1 MICRYYLMI
10 GSEKVDI
17 NSQSCIDVSSMIANL
32 DDIKLSYNRVDYN
45 GVIRKCGST
54 IEFVAEAREAL
65 IELYNESRLKSSGAF
80 AVYSMTDT
88 WTFKPVFECP
98 LDFSTFN
105 YDSYTAKIGC
115 VDNSVAAKLKAN
127 NNTKYEIAV
136 SRIKETKQLKFDALR
151 LVSYANFVFTGDSVE
166 GESYTMRE
174 NIDTGGMIYYMP
186 PVSYS
191 QDETFYNSNIVL
203 HDQQEGFSGLW
214 TSIWTHNP
222 NENRTSYFLEAVSD
236 IDLDIDFR
244 KFSVKV
250 INIETGEVGVSVH
263 VYKIPVAGNPIELF
277 TGTSIKKTIHLLK
290 GEKLQLALSR
300 IGFNV
305 TFGVS
310 TFYFYDLG
318 KIQWISTGE
327 PVNVDIVRPESVLNG
342 LLENMG
348 LSWNVKGV
356 IQPGNEVWFNSIFIL
371 AGESIRD
378 FQNPVIYTS
387 FADFCKAMETIAGL
401 VYIIETVTQ
410 DESIA
415 TNSIGISDYDIADL
429 ELDADPV
436 KIIDYVPSDDEFSTT
451 MTMPEG
457 VYLVEVIYNK
467 DIYYWFYG
475 LGSDGLYY
483 FIFDNMDKYEDFAE
497 GGVIDN
503 NILLDSVTQLY
514 YLTDNSIQ
522 DIKPFVFESIDY
534 SRYNHLARFGGGIID
549 GGSITIEVTSY
560 EGNVDTNDI
569 YFLKTQSKFVYKSL
583 DNKYYSVFS
592 NSESYQ
598 LNNRLNPRAVFVDDS
613 DSSQCYFA
621 VCNNILIEYSGIVPN
636 LPEWGGNV
644 GPVETGSYIIKF
656 VPRESVF
663 SSMRVLKLDAI
674 GEPSYSVA
682 SESIYSS
689 INVGYDKQDYDLGNN
704 GKDEFNFNIHYTTG
718 LSIKNQTL
726 DFICPYRADSY
737 GMQELFQKRGD
748 AVSDTDSDNNT
759 FLVYTTEK
767 TSEYVL
773 DRSIPITG
781 VFLDTVFNA
790 ALSPFAM
797 IANNKSY
804 LASYTDKLAYASS
817 DIMKSITID
826 GNGINDTQVLGMPLF
841 LPGTIRVKTSYM
853 KLPESWNGYV
863 EFTWNGQVY
872 KGYVKSVD
880 ISLFHEEVLE
890 YELIEC

>member
-1 MICRYYLMI
+1 MV
-10 GSEKVDI
+10 GSDKVDI

-32 DDIKLSYNRVDYN
+32 EDIKLSYNRIDYN
-45 GVIRKCGST
+45 GVVRKCGST
-54 IEFVAEAREAL
+54 IEFVGEAREAL
-65 IELYNESRLKSSGAF
+65 IENYKENRLKSSGAF
-80 AVYSMTDT
+80 AVYGMTNT
-88 WTFKPVFECP
+88 WTFEPIFECP

-105 YDSYTAKIGC
+105 YDSYVAKIGC

-136 SRIKETKQLKFDALR
+136 NRYKEAKQLKFDALR
-151 LVSYANFVFTGDSVE
+151 LVSYADFVFTGDSVE
-166 GESYTMRE
+166 GESYTVRE

-222 NENRTSYFLEAVSD
+222 NENRTSYFLEAVNNVD
-236 IDLDIDFR
+236 IDIDFR
-244 KFSVKV
+244 KFNVKAV
-250 INIETGEVGVSVH
+250 NVETGEVGVFVH
-263 VYKIPVAGNPIELF
+263 IYKIPVTGNPIELF
-277 TGTSIKKTIHLLK
+277 TGTSVKKTVHLLE

-300 IGFNV
+300 VGINV
-305 TFGVS
+305 TFGIS
-310 TFYFYDLG
+310 TFYFYSLG
-318 KIQWISTGE
+318 SIEWISTGE
-327 PVNVDIVRPESVLNG
+327 PINVDVVRPESILNG
-342 LLENMG
+342 LLEKMG
-348 LSWNVKGV
+348 LVWNVKGL
-356 IQPGNEVWFNSIFIL
+356 IQSGREDFFNSIFIL

-378 FQNPVIYTS
+378 FPDPVIYTS
-387 FADFCKAMETIAGL
+387 FSDFCKAMETIAGL
-401 VYIIETVTQ
+401 VYTIETETQ
-410 DESIA
+410 YESTA
-415 TNSIGISDYDIADL
+415 TTNTGISDYDIADL
-429 ELDADPV
+429 VVDADPV
-436 KIIDYVPSDDEFSTT
+436 KIIDFVPADEEFSTT

-483 FIFDNMDKYEDFAE
+483 FMFDNMDKYEDFAE

-503 NILLDSVTQLY
+503 NILFDSATQSY

-522 DIKPFVFESIDY
+522 DIKTFAFETVDY
-534 SRYNHLARFGGGIID
+534 SRYNHLARFGGIID
-549 GGSITIEVTSY
+549 GGSITIEATPY
-560 EGNVDTNDI
+560 EGSVDTNDI
-569 YFLKTQSKFVYKSL
+569 YFLKAKSIFAYKSL

-592 NSESYQ
+592 NSGSYQ
-598 LNNRLNPRAVFVDDS
+598 ANNRLNPRAVFVDDS
-613 DSSQCYFA
+613 DSNQCYFA
-621 VCNNILIEYSGIVPN
+621 VENNILIEYIGGVPD
-636 LPEWGGNV
+636 LPEWGGDV
-644 GPVETGSYIIKF
+644 GPVETESYIVKF

-663 SSMRVLKLDAI
+663 SDMRVLKLDAI

-689 INVGYDKQDYDLGNN
+689 INVGYEKQDYDLGNN

-718 LSIKNQTL
+718 LSIKDQTL

-759 FLVYTTEK
+759 FLVYAIEQ

-790 ALSPFAM
+790 GLSPFA
-797 IANNKSY
+797 ILESNKSY
-804 LASYTDKLAYASS
+804 LASYTDRLTYASS
-817 DIMKSITID
+817 DIIKSITIN
-826 GNGINDTQVLGMPLF
+826 GNGVDDTQELGTPLF
-841 LPGTIRVKTSYM
+841 FRGTIRVKTSYM

-863 EFTWNGQVY
+863 EFTWGGQVY

-880 ISLFHEEVLE
+880 VSFFHEEVLE

>member
-1 MICRYYLMI
+1 MICKYYLMV
-10 GSEKVDI
+10 GSDKIDI

-32 DDIKLSYNRVDYN
+32 EDIKLSYNRVDYN
-45 GVIRKCGST
+45 GVVRKCGST
-54 IEFVAEAREAL
+54 IEFVGEAREAL
-65 IELYNESRLKSSGAF
+65 IENYKENRLKSSGVF
-80 AVYSMTDT
+80 AVYGMTNT
-88 WTFKPVFECP
+88 WTFEPIFECP

-105 YDSYTAKIGC
+105 YDSYIAKIGC

-136 SRIKETKQLKFDALR
+136 SRIKEAKQLKFDALR
-151 LVSYANFVFTGDSVE
+151 LVSYANFVFTGNSVE
-166 GESYTMRE
+166 GESYTVRE
-174 NIDTGGMIYYMP
+174 NVDTGGMIYYMP

-203 HDQQEGFSGLW
+203 HDQQEGFSGQW

-222 NENRTSYFLEAVSD
+222 NENRTSYFLEAVKDVD
-236 IDLDIDFR
+236 IDIDFR
-244 KFSVKV
+244 GFNVKA
-250 INIETGEVGVSVH
+250 INVETGEVGVFVH
-263 VYKIPVAGNPIELF
+263 VYKIPVTGNPIELF
-277 TGTSIKKTIHLLK
+277 TGTSFKKTVHLSE

-300 IGFNV
+300 IGINI

-310 TFYFYDLG
+310 TFYFYSLG
-318 KIQWISTGE
+318 NIEWISTGE
-327 PVNVDIVRPESVLNG
+327 PINVDIVRPESVLNG
-342 LLENMG
+342 LLEKMG
-348 LSWNVKGV
+348 LSWNAKGV

-378 FQNPVIYTS
+378 FAEPVIYTS

-401 VYIIETVTQ
+401 VYTIETETQ

-415 TNSIGISDYDIADL
+415 TINTGISDYDIADL

-483 FIFDNMDKYEDFAE
+483 FMFDGMDRYENFVEE
-497 GGVIDN
+497 GVFDN
-503 NILLDSVTQLY
+503 NIIFDSVTKSY
-514 YLTDNSIQ
+514 YITDNSIQ
-522 DIKPFVFESIDY
+522 DLRPLVLESVDY
-534 SRYNHLARFGGGIID
+534 SRYNHLARFGGFID
-549 GGSITIEVTSY
+549 GGSITIEVTAY
-560 EGNVDTNDI
+560 EGSVYTNDI
-569 YFLKTQSKFVYKSL
+569 YFLKAKSMFAYKSL

-598 LNNRLNPRAVFVDDS
+598 LNSRLNPRAVFVDDS
-613 DSSQCYFA
+613 NQCYFA
-621 VCNNILIEYSGIVPN
+621 VGGNTLIEYSGEVPN

-656 VPRESVF
+656 VPRESAF

-759 FLVYTTEK
+759 FLVYAIEQTN
-767 TSEYVL
+767 EYVL

-797 IANNKSY
+797 IESNKSY
-804 LASYTDKLAYASS
+804 LASYTDKLTYASS

-826 GNGINDTQVLGMPLF
+826 GNGIDDNQVLGMPLF
-841 LPGTIRVKTSYM
+841 LPGTIKVKTSYM

-863 EFTWNGQVY
+863 EFTWDGQVY

-880 ISLFHEEVLE
+880 INLYHEEVLE

>member
-1 MICRYYLMI
+1 MV
-10 GSEKVDI
+10 GSDKVDI

-32 DDIKLSYNRVDYN
+32 EDIKLSYNRVDYN
-45 GVIRKCGST
+45 GVVRKCGST
-54 IEFVAEAREAL
+54 IEFVGEAREAL
-65 IELYNESRLKSSGAF
+65 IENYKENRLKSSGAF
-80 AVYSMTDT
+80 AVYGMTNT
-88 WTFKPVFECP
+88 WTFEPIFECP

-105 YDSYTAKIGC
+105 YDSYVAKIGC

-136 SRIKETKQLKFDALR
+136 NRYKEAKQLKFDALR
-151 LVSYANFVFTGDSVE
+151 LVSYADFVFTGDSVE
-166 GESYTMRE
+166 GESYTVRE

-191 QDETFYNSNIVL
+191 QNETFYNSNIVL

-222 NENRTSYFLEAVSD
+222 NENRTSYFLEAVNDVD
-236 IDLDIDFR
+236 IDIDFR
-244 KFSVKV
+244 KFNVKAV
-250 INIETGEVGVSVH
+250 NVETGEVGVFVH
-263 VYKIPVAGNPIELF
+263 IYKIPVTGNPIELF
-277 TGTSIKKTIHLLK
+277 TGTSVKKTVHLLE

-300 IGFNV
+300 VGINV
-305 TFGVS
+305 TFGIS
-310 TFYFYDLG
+310 TFYFYSLG
-318 KIQWISTGE
+318 SIEWISTGE
-327 PVNVDIVRPESVLNG
+327 PINVDVVRPESILNG
-342 LLENMG
+342 LLEKMG
-348 LSWNVKGV
+348 LVWNVKGL
-356 IQPGNEVWFNSIFIL
+356 IQSGREDFFNSIFIL

-378 FQNPVIYTS
+378 FPDPVIYTS
-387 FADFCKAMETIAGL
+387 FSDFCKAMETIAGL
-401 VYIIETVTQ
+401 VYTIETDTQ
-410 DESIA
+410 YESTA
-415 TNSIGISDYDIADL
+415 TTNTGISDYDIADL
-429 ELDADPV
+429 VVDADPV
-436 KIIDYVPSDDEFSTT
+436 KIIDFVPADEEFSTT

-483 FIFDNMDKYEDFAE
+483 IMFDNMDKYEDFAE

-503 NILLDSVTQLY
+503 NILFDSATQSY
-514 YLTDNSIQ
+514 YLTDNSIL
-522 DIKPFVFESIDY
+522 DVKPFAFESVDY
-534 SRYNHLARFGGGIID
+534 SRYNHLARFVGIID
-549 GGSITIEVTSY
+549 GGSITIEATPY
-560 EGNVDTNDI
+560 EGSVDTNDI
-569 YFLKTQSKFVYKSL
+569 YFLKAKSIFAYKSL

-598 LNNRLNPRAVFVDDS
+598 ADNRLNPRAVFVDDS
-613 DSSQCYFA
+613 DSNQCYFA
-621 VCNNILIEYSGIVPN
+621 VENNILIEYIGGVPD
-636 LPEWGGNV
+636 LPEWGGDV
-644 GPVETGSYIIKF
+644 GPVETESYIVKF

-663 SSMRVLKLDAI
+663 SDMRVLKLDAI

-689 INVGYDKQDYDLGNN
+689 INVGYEKQDYDLGNN

-718 LSIKNQTL
+718 LSIKDQTL

-759 FLVYTTEK
+759 FLVYATEQ

-790 ALSPFAM
+790 GLSPFA
-797 IANNKSY
+797 ILESNKSY
-804 LASYTDKLAYASS
+804 LASYTDRLTYASS
-817 DIMKSITID
+817 DIIKSITIN
-826 GNGINDTQVLGMPLF
+826 GNGVDDTQELGTPLF

-863 EFTWNGQVY
+863 EFTWGGQVY

-880 ISLFHEEVLE
+880 VSFFHEEVLE

>member
-1 MICRYYLMI
+1 MV
-10 GSEKVDI
+10 GSDKVDI

-32 DDIKLSYNRVDYN
+32 EDIKLSYNRIDYN
-45 GVIRKCGST
+45 GVVRKCGST
-54 IEFVAEAREAL
+54 IEFVGEAREAL
-65 IELYNESRLKSSGAF
+65 IENYKENRLKSSGAF
-80 AVYSMTDT
+80 AVYGMTNT
-88 WTFKPVFECP
+88 WTFEPIFECP

-105 YDSYTAKIGC
+105 YDSYVAKIGC

-136 SRIKETKQLKFDALR
+136 NRYKEAKQLKFDALR
-151 LVSYANFVFTGDSVE
+151 LVSYADFVFTGDSVE
-166 GESYTMRE
+166 GESYTVRE

-222 NENRTSYFLEAVSD
+222 NENRTSYFLEAVNNVD
-236 IDLDIDFR
+236 IDIDFR
-244 KFSVKV
+244 KFNVKAV
-250 INIETGEVGVSVH
+250 NVETGEVGVFVH
-263 VYKIPVAGNPIELF
+263 IYKIPVTGNPIELF
-277 TGTSIKKTIHLLK
+277 TGTSVKKTVHLLE

-300 IGFNV
+300 VGINV
-305 TFGVS
+305 TFGIS
-310 TFYFYDLG
+310 TFYFYSLG
-318 KIQWISTGE
+318 SIEWISTGE
-327 PVNVDIVRPESVLNG
+327 PINVDVVRPESILNG
-342 LLENMG
+342 LLEKMG
-348 LSWNVKGV
+348 LVWNVKGL
-356 IQPGNEVWFNSIFIL
+356 IQSGREDFFNSIFIL

-378 FQNPVIYTS
+378 FPDPVIYTS
-387 FADFCKAMETIAGL
+387 FSDFCKAMETIAGL
-401 VYIIETVTQ
+401 VYTIETETQ
-410 DESIA
+410 YESTA
-415 TNSIGISDYDIADL
+415 TTNTGISDYDIADL
-429 ELDADPV
+429 VVDADPV
-436 KIIDYVPSDDEFSTT
+436 KIIDFVPADEEFSTT

-483 FIFDNMDKYEDFAE
+483 FMFDNMDKYEDFAE
-497 GGVIDN
+497 GGVINN
-503 NILLDSVTQLY
+503 NILFDSATQSY

-522 DIKPFVFESIDY
+522 DIKTFAFETVDY
-534 SRYNHLARFGGGIID
+534 SRYNHLARFGGIID
-549 GGSITIEVTSY
+549 GGSITIEATPY
-560 EGNVDTNDI
+560 EGSVDTNDI
-569 YFLKTQSKFVYKSL
+569 YFLKAKSIFAYKSL

-592 NSESYQ
+592 NSGSYQ
-598 LNNRLNPRAVFVDDS
+598 ANNRLNPRAVFVDDS
-613 DSSQCYFA
+613 DSNQCYFA
-621 VCNNILIEYSGIVPN
+621 VENNILIEYIGGVPD
-636 LPEWGGNV
+636 LPEWGGDV
-644 GPVETGSYIIKF
+644 GPVETESYIVKF

-663 SSMRVLKLDAI
+663 SDMRVLKLDAI

-689 INVGYDKQDYDLGNN
+689 INVGYEKQDYDLGNN

-718 LSIKNQTL
+718 LSIKDQTL

-759 FLVYTTEK
+759 FLVYAIEQ

-790 ALSPFAM
+790 GLSPFA
-797 IANNKSY
+797 ILESNKSY
-804 LASYTDKLAYASS
+804 LASYTDRLTYASS
-817 DIMKSITID
+817 DIIKSITIN
-826 GNGINDTQVLGMPLF
+826 GNGVDDTQELGTPLF

-863 EFTWNGQVY
+863 EFTWGGQVY

-880 ISLFHEEVLE
+880 VSFFHEEVLE

>member
-1 MICRYYLMI
+1 MV
-10 GSEKVDI
+10 GSDKVDI

-32 DDIKLSYNRVDYN
+32 EDIKLSYNRIDYN
-45 GVIRKCGST
+45 GVVRKCGST
-54 IEFVAEAREAL
+54 IEFVGEAREAL
-65 IELYNESRLKSSGAF
+65 IENYKENRLKSSGAF
-80 AVYSMTDT
+80 AVYGMTNT
-88 WTFKPVFECP
+88 WTFEPIFECP

-105 YDSYTAKIGC
+105 YDSYVAKIGC

-136 SRIKETKQLKFDALR
+136 NRYKEAKQLKFDALR
-151 LVSYANFVFTGDSVE
+151 LVSYADFVFTGDSVE
-166 GESYTMRE
+166 GESYTVRE

-222 NENRTSYFLEAVSD
+222 NENRTSYFLEAVNNVD
-236 IDLDIDFR
+236 IDIDFR
-244 KFSVKV
+244 KFNVKAV
-250 INIETGEVGVSVH
+250 NVETGEVGVFVH
-263 VYKIPVAGNPIELF
+263 IYKIPVTGNPIELF
-277 TGTSIKKTIHLLK
+277 TGTSVKKTVHLLE

-300 IGFNV
+300 VGINV
-305 TFGVS
+305 TFGIS
-310 TFYFYDLG
+310 TFYFYSLG
-318 KIQWISTGE
+318 SIEWISTGE
-327 PVNVDIVRPESVLNG
+327 PINVDVVRPESILNG
-342 LLENMG
+342 LLEKMG
-348 LSWNVKGV
+348 LVWNVKGL
-356 IQPGNEVWFNSIFIL
+356 IQSGREDFFNSIFIL

-378 FQNPVIYTS
+378 FPDPVIYTS
-387 FADFCKAMETIAGL
+387 FSDFCKAMETIAGL
-401 VYIIETVTQ
+401 VYTIETETQ
-410 DESIA
+410 YESTA
-415 TNSIGISDYDIADL
+415 TTNTGISDYDIADL
-429 ELDADPV
+429 VVDADPV
-436 KIIDYVPSDDEFSTT
+436 KIIDFVPADEEFSTT

-483 FIFDNMDKYEDFAE
+483 FMFDNMDKYEDFAE

-503 NILLDSVTQLY
+503 NILFDSATQSY

-522 DIKPFVFESIDY
+522 DIKTFAFETVDY
-534 SRYNHLARFGGGIID
+534 SRYNHLARFGGIID
-549 GGSITIEVTSY
+549 GGSITIEATPY
-560 EGNVDTNDI
+560 EGSVDTNDI
-569 YFLKTQSKFVYKSL
+569 YFLKAKSIFAYKSL

-592 NSESYQ
+592 NSGSYQ
-598 LNNRLNPRAVFVDDS
+598 ANNRLNPRAVFVDDS
-613 DSSQCYFA
+613 DSNQCYFA
-621 VCNNILIEYSGIVPN
+621 VENNILIEYIGGVPD
-636 LPEWGGNV
+636 LPEWGGDV
-644 GPVETGSYIIKF
+644 GPVETESYIVKF

-663 SSMRVLKLDAI
+663 SDMRVLKLDAI

-689 INVGYDKQDYDLGNN
+689 INVGYEKQDYDLGNN

-718 LSIKNQTL
+718 LSIKDQTL

-759 FLVYTTEK
+759 FLVYAIEQ

-790 ALSPFAM
+790 GLSPFA
-797 IANNKSY
+797 ILESNKSY
-804 LASYTDKLAYASS
+804 LASYTDRLTYASS
-817 DIMKSITID
+817 DIIKSITIN
-826 GNGINDTQVLGMPLF
+826 GNGVDDTQELGTPLF
-841 LPGTIRVKTSYM
+841 FPGTIRVKTSYM

-863 EFTWNGQVY
+863 EFTWGGQVY

-880 ISLFHEEVLE
+880 VSFFHEEVLE